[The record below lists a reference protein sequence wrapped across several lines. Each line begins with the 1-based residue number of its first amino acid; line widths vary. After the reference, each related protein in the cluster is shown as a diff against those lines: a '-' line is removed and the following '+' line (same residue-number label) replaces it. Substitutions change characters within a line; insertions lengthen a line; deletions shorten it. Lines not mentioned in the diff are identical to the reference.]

1 MMKYPLLLRSMLDR
15 ANRLFPRKEVVSR
28 DYSGLHR
35 YTYADYYRRVCR
47 LANVLKELGVKQGD
61 RVGTLA
67 WNHHRHLE
75 LYFAVPCYGAV
86 LHTLN
91 LRLFTEH
98 LVYVINHAEN
108 TVIFVDED
116 LLPLLE
122 AVKDQLHTVRHF
134 VVMTDK
140 EELPATSLQPVYSYE
155 KLLSAA
161 PDTFEFPAD
170 LDEFTPAAM
179 CYTTATTGEPKGVV
193 YTHRGLYL
201 HSMCLGLV
209 DTLGLSESDT
219 LLPIVPMFHA
229 NAWGTPFACVWY
241 GTKLVLP
248 GSRPDIKIICDLIVS
263 ENVTLAA
270 GVPTIWMGL
279 LALNRKVKYDFSKVR
294 AFVCGGSAAPR
305 SLIQAFDRE
314 VGAPILHAY
323 GMTETTPVALV
334 SRPKSYMSDWPEDTM
349 YNLKAKQ
356 GILVPGLEMK
366 VVDEEGR
373 EIAWDGKQMGELLL
387 RGPWIA
393 SEYYR
398 EPERSKE
405 AFAGGWLHTSDMVT
419 VDEEG
424 FVNIA
429 DRAKDLIKS
438 GGEWISSVDLE
449 NQIMSHPAVREA
461 AVIAIPHEKWFE
473 RPAACV
479 VLHEDQRG
487 KVTEADI
494 INFLQDKVVKW
505 WLPDKVFFLDEIPK
519 TSVGKF
525 DKKVLR
531 RQYGAGN

>member
-1 MMKYPLLLRSMLDR
+1 MDYPLLLRGMLDR
-15 ANRLFPRKEVVSR
+15 ANRLFPGKEVVSR
-28 DYSGLHR
+28 DYSGIVR

-47 LANVLKELGVKQGD
+47 LANVLKELGVQKGD

-98 LVYVINHAEN
+98 LTYVINHAGDS
-108 TVIFVDED
+108 VIFVDED

-122 AVKDQLHTVRHF
+122 GIKDKLETVKHI

-140 EELPATSLQPVYSYE
+140 EELPHTSLKPVYSYE
-155 KLLSAA
+155 KLLVSV
-161 PDTFEFPAD
+161 PDSYDFPAD
-170 LDEFTPAAM
+170 MDEYSPAAM
-179 CYTTATTGEPKGVV
+179 CYTTATTGDPKGVV
-193 YTHRGLYL
+193 YTHRGLFL

-209 DTLGLSESDT
+209 DSLALSEEDS
-219 LLPIVPMFHA
+219 LLPVVPMFHA

-248 GSRPDIKIICDLIVS
+248 GSRPDINVICDLIAS
-263 ENVTLAA
+263 EKVTLAA
-270 GVPTIWMGL
+270 GVPTVWMGL
-279 LALNRKVKYDFSKVR
+279 LALNRKMKYDFSSVR
-294 AFVCGGSAAPR
+294 AFVCGGSAAPK
-305 SLIQAFDRE
+305 SLLQAFDKE

-323 GMTETTPVALV
+323 GMTETAPVVLV
-334 SRPKSYMSDWPEDTM
+334 SKPKSYMKDWPADKM
-349 YNLKAKQ
+349 YDLKAKQ

-366 VVDEEGR
+366 VVDDDGR
-373 EIAWDGKQMGELLL
+373 EVAWDGRQMGELLL

-393 SEYYR
+393 GEYYR

-405 AFAGGWLHTSDMVT
+405 AFADGWLHTSDIVT

-424 FVNIA
+424 FVSIA

-449 NQIMSHPAVREA
+449 NVIMSHPAVQEA
-461 AVIAIPHEKWFE
+461 AVIAIPHEKWIE

-479 VLHEDQRG
+479 VLRDDQRG
-487 KVTEADI
+487 KVKEEEI
-494 INFLQDKVVKW
+494 INFLQDKMAKW
-505 WLPDKVFFLDEIPK
+505 WIPDKVIFIEEIPK

-525 DKKVLR
+525 DKKILR
-531 RQYGAGN
+531 RHYGISN